1 MSGFQPA
8 PQLHARHVHKVHVEH
23 DAAELRRRSVAEKG
37 FSRGVSH
44 GPQTTGVQQP
54 LYARRMLG
62 LSSTTATVRGRV
74 PNVLPFQCWSAA
86 ECGHEGQ

>member
-8 PQLHARHVHKVHVEH
+8 SQLHARHVHKVHVEH

-37 FSRGVSH
+37 FSRGVSL
-44 GPQTTGVQQP
+44 GPQTTAFSNRSTLV
-54 LYARRMLG
+54 RMLG

-86 ECGHEGQ
+86 ECGHEGH